1 MKELEPLVTDL
12 KTKWKNYE
20 QLMDVKFKLEESLYK
35 LLDAVEEIEDKEFRK
50 TFLEN
55 VEKQV
60 GESIGEIEYHLQ
72 S

>member
-1 MKELEPLVTDL
+1 ML
-12 KTKWKNYE
+12 NS
-20 QLMDVKFKLEESLYK
+20 KLEESLYK
-35 LLDAVEEIEDKEFRK
+35 LLDALEEIEDKEFRK

>member
-12 KTKWKNYE
+12 KNKWKNYE

-35 LLDAVEEIEDKEFRK
+35 LLDAVEEIEDKELRK
-50 TFLEN
+50 TFLKN